1 MRLVVPF
8 WDVGYGLTEASP
20 TVFIL
25 PDKHAYHYPGSVGV
39 VIPNLEVR
47 LVREDNGEGLT
58 DIEGAGEIWIR
69 GPNLMKGYFNN
80 SSATAAATTDDGWFK
95 TGDIAI
101 CNKDGFFTIVDRR
114 KELIKYKG
122 FQVPPA
128 ELESLLLQH
137 PDVADAA
144 AIGVPGTEATELP
157 RAYVVPVQPVAREK
171 AASFA
176 LGIQEWVAQKV
187 ASHKKLRGGIVLVE
201 HIPKSAS
208 GKILRR
214 ELHNRAASDIAYGQ
228 VGTRAELRK

>member
-1 MRLVVPF
+1 M
-8 WDVGYGLTEASP
+8 
-20 TVFIL
+20 
-25 PDKHAYHYPGSVGV
+25 
-39 VIPNLEVR
+39 
-47 LVREDNGEGLT
+47 
-58 DIEGAGEIWIR
+58 
-69 GPNLMKGYFNN
+69 
-80 SSATAAATTDDGWFK
+80 
-95 TGDIAI
+95 
-101 CNKDGFFTIVDRR
+101 
-114 KELIKYKG
+114 
-122 FQVPPA
+122 PPA